1 MDERYIGLVKETI
14 RELSDIMNVSIKDQ
28 FKDVIKSA
36 MGRSVRTKDPMFWPA
51 GMLLLGL
58 VEARKKINGEIAAL
72 EDEAGK
78 GDLVSLVSDIDKT
91 ISDHLALW
99 NDKYGSR
106 IDYIDD
112 ALSGAALVKLY
123 CQLKAEGKSEG
134 GLSSSCQQAAD
145 RIYGYLTA
153 APRDKT
159 GSIVYNAS
167 RSSNVFAD
175 GSGQTSMFLVLYGNT
190 FGDDSAVELGQLQLL
205 NYMKYGC
212 DEKSALPYHGYSLT
226 EGDGEGAALTVEKRG
241 VLSWGRAA
249 GWIIMGL
256 VECRSIPELRSWYD
270 ELSKA
275 LLTYQKKE
283 GGFAWQIQATEG
295 HLDTSATGMIV
306 YGLGGAN
313 GGIGDIS
320 DTIEALWQNIKDNK
334 VENSLSS
341 CDDFGVHYQN
351 YGYYPWGQGAVLAAL
366 SK

>member
-51 GMLLLGL
+51 GMLILGL
-58 VEARKKINGEIAAL
+58 VEARKKISDKLPGL
-72 EDEAGK
+72 EDISK
-78 GDLVSLVSDIDKT
+78 KVDLGGLVCDIDKA

-112 ALSGAALVKLY
+112 ALAGAALIKLY
-123 CQLKAEGKSEG
+123 CQLKAEGKAEG
-134 GLSSSCQQAAD
+134 DLASSCKRAAN
-145 RIYGYLTA
+145 RIYGYLTV

-167 RSSNVFAD
+167 RSCSVFAD
-175 GSGQTSMFLVLYGNT
+175 GAGQTSMFLVLYGNT
-190 FGDDSAVELGQLQLL
+190 FGDGSAVELGELQLL
-205 NYMKYGC
+205 NFLKYGC
-212 DEKSALPYHGYSLT
+212 DEVSSLPYHGYSLT
-226 EGDGEGAALTVEKRG
+226 EGDGEGAALIIEKRG

-256 VECRSIPELRSWYD
+256 SECRAVPELREWYD
-270 ELSKA
+270 KLSKA
-275 LLTYQKKE
+275 LLTYQKKD

-295 HLDTSATGMIV
+295 HIDTSATGMIV
-306 YGLGGAN
+306 YGLGGESEST
-313 GGIGDIS
+313 GDLS
-320 DTIEALWQNIKDNK
+320 DTIEALWENIKDDK
-334 VENSLSS
+334 VLGSLSS

-351 YGYYPWGQGAVLAAL
+351 YGHYPWGQGAVLAAL

>member
-28 FKDVIKSA
+28 FKDAIKSA

-51 GMLLLGL
+51 GMLILGL
-58 VEARKKINGEIAAL
+58 VEARGKIADKLYGL
-72 EDEAGK
+72 EDISK
-78 GDLVSLVSDIDKT
+78 KVDLGGLVCDIDKAV
-91 ISDHLALW
+91 SDHLALW

-112 ALSGAALVKLY
+112 ALSGAALIKLY
-123 CQLKAEGKSEG
+123 CQLEAEGKAEGD
-134 GLSSSCQQAAD
+134 LASSCKQAAN

-175 GSGQTSMFLVLYGNT
+175 GAGQTSMFLVLYGNT
-190 FGDDSAVELGQLQLL
+190 FGDGSAVELGELQLL
-205 NYMKYGC
+205 NFLKYGC
-212 DEKSALPYHGYSLT
+212 DEKSDLPYHGYSIT
-226 EGDGEGAALTVEKRG
+226 ESSDMAALVEKKG

-249 GWIIMGL
+249 GWVIMGL
-256 VECRSIPELRSWYD
+256 SECRGVPELRDWYD
-270 ELSKA
+270 RLVKS
-275 LLTYQKKE
+275 LLTYQKKD

-306 YGLGGAN
+306 YGLGGASESSA
-313 GGIGDIS
+313 DIS
-320 DTIEALWQNIKDNK
+320 DTIEALWQNIQDNK
-334 VENSLSS
+334 VQGSLSS

-351 YGYYPWGQGAVLAAL
+351 YGHYPWGQGAVLAAL

>member
-14 RELSDIMNVSIKDQ
+14 RELSDIMNVSIKDRV
-28 FKDVIKSA
+28 KDSIKSA

-51 GMLLLGL
+51 GMLMLGL
-58 VEARKKINGEIAAL
+58 VEARKRINGERDAA
-72 EDEAGK
+72 EDPAEKDVLG
-78 GDLVSLVSDIDKT
+78 SLVADIDKA
-91 ISDHLALW
+91 ISDHISLW
-99 NDKYGSR
+99 NGKYGSR

-112 ALSGAALVKLY
+112 ALSGAALIKLY
-123 CQLKAEGKSEG
+123 CLLKAEGKAEG
-134 GLSSSCQQAAD
+134 VLASSCQQAAN

-175 GSGQTSMFLVLYGNT
+175 GAGQTAMFLMLYGNT
-190 FGDDSAVELGQLQLL
+190 FGDSGAVELGELQLL
-205 NYMKYGC
+205 NFLKYGC
-212 DEKSALPYHGYSLT
+212 DEQSALPYHGYSIT
-226 EGDGEGAALTVEKRG
+226 EGDGEGAAVSIEKRG

-256 VECRSIPELRSWYD
+256 SECRAVPELRDWYD
-270 ELSKA
+270 RLSGS
-275 LLTYQKKE
+275 LLAYQKKD
-283 GGFAWQIQATEG
+283 GGFAWQIQARDG

-306 YGLGGAN
+306 YGLGGAK
-313 GGIGDIS
+313 GCAGDLG
-320 DTIEALWQNIKDNK
+320 DTIEALWLNVNDNK
-334 VENSLSS
+334 VFSSLSS

-351 YGYYPWGQGAVLAAL
+351 YGHYPWGQGAVLAAL

>member
-51 GMLLLGL
+51 GMLMLGL
-58 VEARKKINGEIAAL
+58 VEARKKIS
-72 EDEAGK
+72 DELA
-78 GDLVSLVSDIDKT
+78 SLSDPSEKDVLGSITCDIDKAV
-91 ISDHLALW
+91 SDHLALW

-112 ALSGAALVKLY
+112 ALSGAALIKLY
-123 CQLKAEGKSEG
+123 CQLKAEGKAEG
-134 GLSSSCQQAAD
+134 NLAASCVQAAN

-153 APRDKT
+153 APKDKT

-175 GSGQTSMFLVLYGNT
+175 GAGQTSMFLMLYGST
-190 FGDDSAVELGQLQLL
+190 FGDGDAVELGELQLV
-205 NYMKYGC
+205 NFMKYGC
-212 DEKSALPYHGYSLT
+212 DEKSSLPYHGYSIAS
-226 EGDGEGAALTVEKRG
+226 GDEDKSAAIEKRG

-249 GWIIMGL
+249 GWIMMGL
-256 VECRSIPELRSWYD
+256 SECKAVPELRNWYD
-270 ELSKA
+270 KLSKA
-275 LLTYQKKE
+275 LLTYQMKE

-313 GGIGDIS
+313 GGFGDIS
-320 DTIEALWQNIKDNK
+320 DTVTALWQNIKDNK
-334 VENSLSS
+334 VVSSLSS

-351 YGYYPWGQGAVLAAL
+351 YGHYPWGQGAVLAAL